1 MDFRKRELDKDLGK
15 EENFDLKEIVSKIL
29 ANWYLFIIGVLVFG
43 AAAFLYTRY
52 ATPAYKINSQITIDD
67 QSKLPGGKSMGSN
80 AMMDFSDLLGMPNN
94 AYNEMDILRSKSLT
108 ANVIKDMHLNTTIY
122 RKGRLRAT
130 ELYDEAPFNVL
141 VIEKKDS
148 IEAKKFDINIV
159 NDQVHIKSIKRLI
172 HLPSVNDDD
181 LNKTVKFGEIVKCKQ
196 FDLVIS
202 KKPGVVDPGGYLLN
216 VQSVDSKVEE
226 LSKNLSLDLTDKKS
240 TTLALTFEYP
250 NPKKGE
256 AILQRLMDLY
266 LQYNL
271 QNKKQIADSTLA
283 FIDTRLKIVSGEL
296 SGVETQFTAFKQQ
309 NSIAN
314 VDEQSKALVS
324 NVSDYYQKINE
335 QEIQLSVLNDI
346 SKTINDPSNKR
357 ILPSSLAVQD
367 PVFAAAVGAYNQ
379 LLVQRGQ
386 LTLSYKED
394 NPVVRNLDSEIEAAR
409 QSLLKSFD
417 TYKNSLLVGINA
429 LKTQNIGL
437 TNEVKS
443 VPKKERVFLDYARQQ
458 NLKQELYLYLLQ
470 KREETA
476 ISRTSTVSA
485 SRIIDPAKSDYE
497 PFKPNRVN
505 IILIGLALG
514 LFIPWVYIYLKE
526 ALNVKILSKEDV
538 SKHSKVTILG
548 EIGTAPEGKSLVV
561 ERNSRTVLAEQ
572 FRALRTNLH
581 FVQNNDQSS
590 VIMITSSMGGEGKSF
605 VALNLAS
612 VLGLGGKK
620 VVMVELDL
628 RKPKLSSN
636 INMDHTYG
644 FTEYAVSS
652 SIQFAD
658 IIKSTDV
665 SEDVYLISAGRIP
678 PNPAELLLSNRLKEL
693 ITELKRDFDYI
704 IIDSAPIGL
713 VSDAQLIEKYAD
725 VSLYIVRQG
734 HTYKTQLN
742 ILNDLVATQKFK
754 RSYIVIND
762 IKQSQAG
769 YGYSNKHGYGSGYG
783 DHDINKKQKHKAFSV

>member
-1 MDFRKRELDKDLGK
+1 MDFRKRELDKDFGK
-15 EENFDLKEIVSKIL
+15 EENFDLKEVVSKIL
-29 ANWYLFIIGVLVFG
+29 KNWYLFIIGVLVFG

-67 QSKLPGGKSMGSN
+67 QSKIPGGKSMGSD

-94 AYNEMDILRSKSLT
+94 AYNEMDILRSKSLM

-122 RKGRLRAT
+122 RKGRLRAV

-141 VIEKKDS
+141 IIEKKDS
-148 IEAKKFDINIV
+148 IEAKKFDINIA
-159 NDQVHIKSIKRLI
+159 NGQVHIKSIKKLI

-181 LNKTVKFGEIVKCKQ
+181 LNQTVKFGEIVKCKQ
-196 FDLVIS
+196 FDMVIT
-202 KKPGVVDPGGYLLN
+202 KKPGTVDPGGYFLD

-226 LSKNLSLDLTDKKS
+226 LSKNLSIDLTDKKS

-256 AILQRLMDLY
+256 AILQRLMNLY

-309 NSIAN
+309 NNIAN
-314 VDEQSKALVS
+314 VDEQSKALVG
-324 NVSDYYQKINE
+324 NVSDYYQKLNG

-429 LKTQNIGL
+429 LKTQNAGL
-437 TNEVKS
+437 ANEVKN

-497 PFKPNRVN
+497 PFKPNRFN

-514 LFIPWVYIYLKE
+514 LFIPWVYIYLRE

-538 SKHSKVTILG
+538 SKYSKVTILG
-548 EIGTAPEGKSLVV
+548 EIGTAHEGKSLVV
-561 ERNSRTVLAEQ
+561 EKNSRTVLAEQ

-581 FVQNNDQSS
+581 FVQNNDQCS

-605 VALNLAS
+605 ITLNLAS

-620 VVMVELDL
+620 VVMIELDL

-652 SIQFAD
+652 SIQFSD
-658 IIKSTDV
+658 IIKSTDI
-665 SEDVYLISAGRIP
+665 SDDVYLISAGRIP

-713 VSDAQLIEKYAD
+713 VSDALLIGKYVD

-734 HTYKTQLN
+734 YTYKTQLN
-742 ILNDLVATQKFK
+742 ILNELVATQKFK
-754 RSYIVIND
+754 RSYIVMND

-783 DHDINKKQKHKAFSV
+783 DDNIKKRQKAISV